1 MNVSAFY
8 YLPNLFA
15 ACLTAMAAYYL
26 WPSRSIRG
34 ANTLLLILGASSFW
48 ALCEAF
54 LYFDNSISAKIRITQ
69 LQYLGITVIPPNFLI
84 FILRYVGW
92 DRWLNRR
99 AVIALNSISVIML
112 ILAWTNGLH
121 GWVWSEM
128 VRDESGP
135 FTMLALTHGPAF
147 WLFIA
152 FSYFIVFVVLAI
164 IARMYFVSPLV
175 IRRQYRLLFA
185 AFSVPWVASMVYIN
199 HLLPVPNLDPTPSS
213 FCLMALLIGYS
224 YIRHRMY
231 DVMPVARDI
240 VFSSLPDGIMVIDNH
255 NRLAFMNSAAE
266 KIVGMSNDE
275 AVGTDIT
282 GILNQDIAPEQTD
295 ADTVSDEM
303 TIFIEG
309 DEKTFDL
316 QSSRLFTA
324 QKEYL
329 GRLIVY
335 RDITRRKKLE
345 NELRDMAMVDPLT
358 GAYNRRHFVAKGVE
372 EVERSRRY
380 HNDLSVLMMDI
391 DHFKRINDQYGHD
404 VGDLVLKEMTQVCL
418 CSVRNVD
425 TLGRLGGE
433 EFGVI
438 MPQIGMAQAIT
449 AAKRICQTV
458 REMTVDAAGQCVELT
473 VSIGVATFN
482 RSDNRIESI
491 LKSADRALYHAKNS
505 GRNRVCSTDD
515 LP

>member
-1 MNVSAFY
+1 M
-8 YLPNLFA
+8 
-15 ACLTAMAAYYL
+15 
-26 WPSRSIRG
+26 
-34 ANTLLLILGASSFW
+34 LLILGASSFW
-48 ALCEAF
+48 ALCESF

-69 LQYLGITVIPPNFLI
+69 LQYLGITIIPPNFLI

-92 DRWLNRR
+92 DRWLNHR
-99 AVIALNSISVIML
+99 AIVSLNSISVIML

-147 WLFIA
+147 WLYIV

-164 IARMYFVSPLV
+164 IARAYFISPLI

-185 AFSVPWVASMVYIN
+185 AFFVPWVANIVYIN
-199 HLLPVPNLDPTPSS
+199 HLLPVPNLDPTPIS
-213 FCLMALLIGYS
+213 FCLTALLIGYS
-224 YIRHRMY
+224 YIRHRVY
-231 DVMPVARDI
+231 DVMPVARNV

-255 NRLAFMNSAAE
+255 NRLAFMNSSAE

-275 AVGTDIT
+275 AAGTDIT
-282 GILNQDIAPEQTD
+282 DFLNHDIAPEQSD
-295 ADTVSDEM
+295 VDTVSDEM
-303 TIFIEG
+303 TISIEG

-335 RDITRRKKLE
+335 RDITKRKQLE
-345 NELRDMAMVDPLT
+345 NELRNMAMVDPLT
-358 GAYNRRHFVAKGVE
+358 GAYNRRHFITKGVE
-372 EVERSRRY
+372 EVERSKRY
-380 HNDLSVLMMDI
+380 HNALSVLMVDI

-404 VGDLVLKEMTQVCL
+404 VGDLALKEVTRVCL
-418 CSVRNVD
+418 RSVRNVD

-433 EFGVI
+433 EFAVI
-438 MPQIGMAQAIT
+438 MPQSDMEQAIT
-449 AAKRICQTV
+449 AAERICQTV
-458 REMTVDAAGQCVELT
+458 REMTINAAGQCVELT
-473 VSIGVATFN
+473 VSIGVAALN
-482 RSDNRIESI
+482 RSDNRIELI
-491 LKSADRALYHAKNS
+491 LKSADQALYHAKNS
-505 GRNRVCSTDD
+505 GRDRVCSTND